1 MSTMQESMRVTYR
14 SVLVLGG
21 LVLLP
26 GLAYVVAV
34 LVPYAASDLDTLSV
48 AELAAGAEPST
59 GPALISP
66 GWLGL
71 LGVYSLLLAPLG
83 ALVALAGCGRQLLA
97 VFPRSE
103 RQVSPAVV
111 AGLVAVAAVCV
122 AAVAWFLS
130 PLGRALTTW
139 YLD

>member
-1 MSTMQESMRVTYR
+1 MSTAHETLQVTYR
-14 SVLVLGG
+14 SVLVLAA

-34 LVPYAASDLDTLSV
+34 LVPYAASDLDMLSV
-48 AELAAGAEPST
+48 AELAAGAEPPT
-59 GPALISP
+59 GPALVGA

-71 LGVYSLLLAPLG
+71 VGVYSLLLAPLG

-97 VFPRSE
+97 AFPRSE
-103 RQVSPAVV
+103 RQVSPAVA
-111 AGLVAVAAVCV
+111 AGLVVVMAVCV
-122 AAVAWFLS
+122 GAVTWFLS

-139 YLD
+139 YMD